1 MNDVEKNINY
11 SVLSI
16 IVGARVPSISSP
28 SNEDLSFVDSADF
41 DYDPDKWSLQYKGSA
56 RKRLRLNDPFD
67 MRQKNTQKK

>member
-28 SNEDLSFVDSADF
+28 SNEDLSFVDRADF
-41 DYDPDKWSLQYKGSA
+41 DYNPDK
-56 RKRLRLNDPFD
+56 
-67 MRQKNTQKK
+67 

>member
-41 DYDPDKWSLQYKGSA
+41 DYDPDK
-56 RKRLRLNDPFD
+56 
-67 MRQKNTQKK
+67 